1 MNSVKP
7 LMMPRFCYLLAIIFI
22 HNTLQAEIFDLGGMY
37 TQHYHDGRYADWG
50 KYSRI
55 GAQIAINRVNES
67 KMLGEDKLRMMPEN
81 IIDYHCWI
89 ENVDVMV
96 KTLTEKPIIAITGAE
111 CSDPAVIMADLGALY
126 DIPIISYGANAS
138 RLSSASKY
146 PWFARVVSPSETY
159 EGYLIK
165 LVAHFNIKDIAYF
178 HTTDAWGEGANR
190 VVQSTAKK
198 NNINIIK
205 KYAFARDTSQTIL
218 DTYIKELK
226 TLGIKHIVITTPTP
240 DTVKIFKA
248 IHKYGMNLPGNSLYA
263 AELILDN
270 EDLDAVNGS
279 IGYFAPIAK
288 LYRTEV
294 LDAYINDFKLYTG
307 ESINIESGNLIYSAL
322 SYDHIMLIANTIKL
336 IKNEKTAVNRNN
348 IQQFMKKVNFE
359 GASGN
364 ISFSPGSNDR
374 LNMPIQIMNSHGV
387 NIDGK
392 MNFVQIAEI
401 NQKTGQLE
409 VYNDKI
415 LWPGNTKDHPQ

>member
-7 LMMPRFCYLLAIIFI
+7 LMMSRFCCLLAIIFI

-37 TQHYHDGRYADWG
+37 TQHYRDGRYANWG

-67 KMLGEDKLRMMPEN
+67 KMLGDDKLRMMPEN

-178 HTTDAWGEGANR
+178 HTTDAWGEGANQ

-294 LDAYINDFKLYTG
+294 LGAYINDFKLYTG
-307 ESINIESGNLIYSAL
+307 ESINIESGNFIYSAL